1 MLYEIC
7 LLLETPAIFFFRIK
21 TFKMINLYSSS
32 FVTIFCFFLKLLA
45 IDHSLSQPINTLTR
59 REQYLK
65 VLKENRLLAH
75 RCCNITS
82 KRLNCDMKLCL
93 RCRCKRSCILK
104 TLKSQ
109 NTTSNTSS
117 SANQSVK
124 AKSQLKVN
132 IGKKIVKREINM
144 YVPNIEHTYYDY
156 DDYSYDEDKSE
167 FSDDEAVD
175 PADEA
180 SQFLSE
186 LFAMFKNEETGHN
199 QSATMIRS
207 FFNQGF
213 F

>member
-1 MLYEIC
+1 
-7 LLLETPAIFFFRIK
+7 
-21 TFKMINLYSSS
+21 MINLYSSR
-32 FVTIFCFFLKLLA
+32 FVTIFCVFLKLLA
-45 IDHSLSQPINTLTR
+45 LDFSLSNPVNTLTR

-82 KRLNCDMKLCL
+82 QKLNCDLKLCL
-93 RCRCKRSCILK
+93 RCRCKRSCIFK
-104 TLKSQ
+104 TLKFQ
-109 NTTSNTSS
+109 NSTSSISS
-117 SANQSVK
+117 SANQLVK

-132 IGKKIVKREINM
+132 TDKKISLVKRDTDM
-144 YVPNIEHTYYDY
+144 YMPNIEQTYYDY

-167 FSDDEAVD
+167 LSDDEAVE

-213 F
+213 IKFRLSLYTYLLIYYLFLYFC